1 MEEKTEKIGKI
12 RLKIVER
19 IGKYGRKESW
29 TVIRFGKYWRK
40 ISWIVKR
47 YGKHGRKVTL
57 ILKWFV
63 VWLECYYEVTHCR
76 LVNFLP
82 GTVLVSVD
90 YVVFLFLIRNFSI
103 FTFKLWH
110 TATNYANLCNMTEPK
125 VSVNDFN

>member
-1 MEEKTEKIGKI
+1 
-12 RLKIVER
+12 
-19 IGKYGRKESW
+19 
-29 TVIRFGKYWRK
+29 
-40 ISWIVKR
+40 VKR

-90 YVVFLFLIRNFSI
+90 FNLLFFSI
-103 FTFKLWH
+103 FQIISQFNLSFFHIVHIFSLFNLLFFCIFHIFSLFNLLFFRIFHIISPFKLWH